1 MGEIKM
7 SYIIGI
13 DLGTTHS
20 TCGVYRDGRVELIPN
35 RLGKYLT
42 PSVVSIDNK
51 SQLVIGDIAKQRL
64 VTHPEESV
72 STFKRHMGTSWSIKL
87 GVEEF
92 SATELSALVL
102 RSLKEDASTFL
113 NSEITRAVISVPA
126 YFNNKQREATIQAGE
141 LAGLR
146 VEAIINEPTAAAI
159 AFGLHEK
166 PEDTTFMVLDLG
178 GGTFDISIMEY
189 YDQIL
194 EVQATAGD
202 NFLGGEDFTRVL
214 IDFYLETHGLCF
226 EKLTLQKREVIYTIM
241 ENAKKELNEHESII
255 IQPIFDIEQPFIIT
269 QKDYLRIS
277 SELLIKIKTIIK
289 QAILDSKLQVSE
301 IEDLILVGG
310 SARLK
315 IFKELTMK
323 LFKRIPSA
331 HVDPDLAIATGA
343 SIQAALK
350 DKNKELA
357 DVVLTDVSPHTFG
370 IAIRNPNNPNQSLYS
385 PIIEKNTVIPVS
397 RSENYFPTERDQTS
411 LLLRVFQGENRL
423 SDENFYL
430 GELLVKIPKGSAGSK
445 GVDVRFSYDTNGV
458 LDIDVKVLSTGAMHN
473 KVILSGNTKLNALEL
488 QTTLNRLLKF
498 KLHPREDEGNITLI
512 ATAEKLYTFARGD
525 LREQIS
531 NNIKWFEGIL
541 ETQDRKKV
549 ATAAKEFAKFLV
561 YVQEELNVF
570 E

>member
-1 MGEIKM
+1 M

-20 TCGVYRDGRVELIPN
+20 TCGVYREGKVELIPN

-42 PSVVSIDNK
+42 PSVVSIDK
-51 SQLVIGDIAKQRL
+51 HSQLVVGDIAKQRL

-87 GVEEF
+87 SSEDF
-92 SATELSALVL
+92 SATELSSLVL

-113 NSEITRAVISVPA
+113 NIEITRAVISVPA

-141 LAGLR
+141 LAGLN

-202 NFLGGEDFTRVL
+202 NYLGGEDFTRVL
-214 IDFYLETHGLCF
+214 IDFYLEQHGLVF
-226 EKLTLQKREVIYTIM
+226 EVLSLQKREIIYTIM
-241 ENAKKELNEHESII
+241 ENAKKELNEHESIVI
-255 IQPIFDIEQPFIIT
+255 EPIFDITEAFTIT
-269 QKDYLRIS
+269 QQDYLRIS
-277 SELLIKIKTIIK
+277 SALLLKIKNIIK
-289 QAILDSKLQVSE
+289 QAIIDSKLKVSE

-331 HVDPDLAIATGA
+331 HIDPDLAIAMGA

-370 IAIRNPNNPNQSLYS
+370 VGVENPNNFDKSLYS
-385 PIIEKNTVIPVS
+385 PIIERNTIIPVS
-397 RSENYFPTERDQTS
+397 RSSSYTPTGKDQS
-411 LLLRVFQGENRL
+411 KLLFKVYQGENRL
-423 SDENFYL
+423 VDDNFYL
-430 GELLVKIPKGSAGSK
+430 GELSVKIPKGSSGKK
-445 GVDVRFSYDTNGV
+445 GAEVRFSYDTNGV
-458 LDIDVKVLSTGAMHN
+458 LDIDIKVIATGMMYN
-473 KVILSGNTKLNALEL
+473 KVILSGDNKLNALEL
-488 QTTLNRLLKF
+488 QSSLNRLSKF
-498 KLHPREDEGNITLI
+498 KFHPREDEENITLI
-512 ATAEKLYTFARGD
+512 ATAEKLYTFSSGD
-525 LREQIS
+525 LRKQIL
-531 NNIKWFEGIL
+531 NNIKWFEGAL
-541 ETQDRKKV
+541 EAQDRKKV
-549 ATAAKEFAKFLV
+549 TADAKEFVKFLV
-561 YVQEELNVF
+561 SVQEDLNVF

>member
-1 MGEIKM
+1 M

-20 TCGVYRDGRVELIPN
+20 SCGIYRCGEVELIPN

-42 PSVVSIDNK
+42 PSVVSVDKDN
-51 SQLVIGDIAKQRL
+51 QLLVGESAKQRL
-64 VTHPEESV
+64 VTHPTQSV
-72 STFKRHMGTSWSIKL
+72 STFKRHMGTSWSVKL
-87 GVEEF
+87 GIEDF
-92 SATELSALVL
+92 TATELSSLVL
-102 RSLKEDASTFL
+102 KSLKEDASTFL

-141 LAGLR
+141 LAGLS

-202 NFLGGEDFTRVL
+202 NYLGGEDFTRVL
-214 IDFYLETHGLCF
+214 IDFYLEKHELIF
-226 EKLTLQKREVIYTIM
+226 ESLTLQEREIIYTIM

-255 IQPIFDIEQPFIIT
+255 IQPILNVSEPFKIT
-269 QKDYLRIS
+269 QGDYLRIS
-277 SELLIKIKTIIK
+277 SELLLKIKTIIT
-289 QAILDSKLQVSE
+289 QAIVDSKLQVSE

-315 IFKELTMK
+315 LFKELTMK

-331 HVDPDLAIATGA
+331 NIDPDLAIAIGA
-343 SIQAALK
+343 SIQAGLK

-370 IAIRNPNNPNQSLYS
+370 IAIRNPNNLDQSLYS
-385 PIIEKNTVIPVS
+385 PIIERNTIIPVS
-397 RSENYFPTERDQTS
+397 RSENYFPTEKDQTM
-411 LLLRVFQGENRL
+411 LLLKVYQGENRL
-423 SDENFYL
+423 SDDNFYL
-430 GELLVKIPKGSAGSK
+430 GELLVKIPKGTAGAK
-445 GVDVRFSYDTNGV
+445 GVEVRFSYDMNGV
-458 LDIDVKVLSTGAMHN
+458 LDIDVKVLATRVMHN
-473 KVILSGNTKLNALEL
+473 KVILTGDNKLSALEL
-488 QTTLNRLLKF
+488 QSSLNRLSKF
-498 KLHPREDEGNITLI
+498 KFHPREDEENMTLI
-512 ATAEKLYTFARGD
+512 ATAEKLYTFAVGD
-525 LREQIS
+525 LRAQIS
-531 NNIKWFEGIL
+531 NNIKWFEGVL
-541 ETQDRKKV
+541 ETQDRKKI
-549 ATAAKEFAKFLV
+549 AIEAKEFARFIV
-561 YVQEELNVF
+561 YVQEDLNVF